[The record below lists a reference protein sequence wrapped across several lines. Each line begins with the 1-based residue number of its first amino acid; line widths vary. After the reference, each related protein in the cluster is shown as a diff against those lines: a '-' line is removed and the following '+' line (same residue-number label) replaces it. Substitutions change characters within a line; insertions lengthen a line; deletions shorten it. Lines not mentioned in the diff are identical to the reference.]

1 MKFTLLLLTF
11 FCFST
16 LAQAADKKDDKPDRK
31 NQTKKKEDKKDKKDE
46 KKEAVRNQFE
56 VTIAGAKDAA
66 AEADVKTYLQS
77 IEDVRLEKSE
87 KTTKGIEAVLSTM
100 GKLSRGDVGKA
111 IKDNKD
117 LKVADFKV
125 LRPEREKKEPKE
137 ADKKAEDKKMEAKKP
152 EDKKPDDA
160 KPTDKKAA

>member
-1 MKFTLLLLTF
+1 MKTTLLLLSF
-11 FCFST
+11 FCYST
-16 LAQAADKKDDKPDRK
+16 FAQAIDKKEEDKSDGK
-31 NQTKKKEDKKDKKDE
+31 NQSARKEDKKEDKKDGKKE
-46 KKEAVRNQFE
+46 KKEEKKEPVRNRFE

-100 GKLSRGDVGKA
+100 RKLSRGDLGKA

-125 LRPEREKKEPKE
+125 LRPGREKKEEK
-137 ADKKAEDKKMEAKKP
+137 AVDKKTEEKK
-152 EDKKPDDA
+152 
-160 KPTDKKAA
+160 